1 MKTLNIDAYKKA
13 ISNLFNT
20 VIFEKDNQDNDNP
33 FYCYKSLFSFF
44 NTINER
50 LLNNTELKG
59 LDSLYEFNE
68 TLYNLLN
75 EITRFFVAIN
85 KYDGID
91 KSYVQ
96 VSYINVNQSF
106 KNLQEFDR
114 FIIKYVQS
122 GNFDSAILIK
132 DYFSNLISE
141 AILFLDNNLQISIN
155 KCEFKS
161 DIDKV
166 NLRLEN
172 SINYS
177 EVSLRMKIKSNSKKE
192 VNQSPTF
199 FDFIFNVKN
208 KTDFALDLKNI
219 FNIEKGIEFKIMIEV
234 LREKDV
240 FIIGDRKFAHFFR
253 AIKPYFNRDIG
264 SQNSL
269 NDLYNHSSEDKEFY
283 ADKIDGINKK
293 LVLLLKKHL
302 VA

>member
-1 MKTLNIDAYKKA
+1 
-13 ISNLFNT
+13 
-20 VIFEKDNQDNDNP
+20 
-33 FYCYKSLFSFF
+33 
-44 NTINER
+44 
-50 LLNNTELKG
+50 
-59 LDSLYEFNE
+59 
-68 TLYNLLN
+68 
-75 EITRFFVAIN
+75 
-85 KYDGID
+85 
-91 KSYVQ
+91 
-96 VSYINVNQSF
+96 
-106 KNLQEFDR
+106 
-114 FIIKYVQS
+114 
-122 GNFDSAILIK
+122 LIK